1 MRGYENSV
9 VGRTTLF
16 FSWGLVA
23 LVGLAA
29 LVRLVRLVWL
39 VTWARLFNECTSS
52 VVGLAVADDEQLAI
66 DEAFCHLGII
76 LIDILYCSSI
86 CWRVMDFHRYLI

>member
-29 LVRLVRLVWL
+29 LVRLVWL
-39 VTWARLFNECTSS
+39 VTLAGLDYLTS
-52 VVGLAVADDEQLAI
+52 APVAL
-66 DEAFCHLGII
+66 
-76 LIDILYCSSI
+76 
-86 CWRVMDFHRYLI
+86 

>member
-1 MRGYENSV
+1 MREYENSV

-23 LVGLAA
+23 IVGLAA

-39 VTWARLFNECTSS
+39 VTLA
-52 VVGLAVADDEQLAI
+52 GLDYFMSAPVAL
-66 DEAFCHLGII
+66 
-76 LIDILYCSSI
+76 
-86 CWRVMDFHRYLI
+86 